1 MMRLL
6 KNRTRKTN
14 AMFLPEKRRD
24 MCSRC
29 LTLVLAVC
37 VLLVI
42 PAHAYGDPTGGVLF
56 RSLAPMLALLWG
68 VWMILAN
75 TIRRWLYNI
84 ARRLRGGEPDEPTS

>member
-1 MMRLL
+1 
-6 KNRTRKTN
+6 
-14 AMFLPEKRRD
+14 

-29 LTLVLAVC
+29 LTLVLTVC

-68 VWMILAN
+68 IWMILAN
-75 TIRRWLYNI
+75 MVARWVSKV
-84 ARRLRGGEPDEPTS
+84 ARKLRGAEPDEPTS